1 MFCLDYVLAFA
12 SHYALCALA
21 VDERGL
27 ALPSALLSHPLFTA
41 PSGFAAGAA
50 AAVLLWPI
58 DVVRMHS
65 VPAGTSHF
73 AFSTIPFMTVYLG
86 VYFGCQGSAAMR
98 RRTPLAS
105 KLGYAT
111 VATATAALAEL
122 PFDQAKIA
130 MSGGTLRRA
139 ALANG
144 LRVPLGAGLLVAYD
158 QISCSEALA
167 RRLGTTAI
175 SGSRARV

>member
-1 MFCLDYVLAFA
+1 MFCLDYVLAFT
-12 SHYALCALA
+12 SHYAFCAVA

-27 ALPSALLSHPLFTA
+27 ALPASVLSHPLFTA
-41 PSGFAAGAA
+41 PSGFLSGIV
-50 AAVLLWPI
+50 AAVLLWPV

-73 AFSTIPFMTVYLG
+73 AFSTIPFMTAYLG
-86 VYFGCQGSAAMR
+86 IYFGCQGGADAR
-98 RRTPLAS
+98 RRTPLAV

-111 VATATAALAEL
+111 AATATAAFVEL
-122 PFDQAKIA
+122 PFDKAKIA

-139 ALANG
+139 AIANG

-158 QISCSEALA
+158 QIYSSEVLA
-167 RRLGTTAI
+167 RRLGTTVI
-175 SGSRARV
+175 SE